1 MRRTIWLVLKHDATA
16 VLRTPTF
23 WIMTFLFPILLV
35 GMNAYASIID
45 NRSSQAAQE
54 TSEDAFAVKAPEDL
68 PGIGLVDDADIIQ
81 RWPDTFPSDLLIR
94 YDDVAAARAAL
105 EADEIEQYVHI
116 PADYMTAGDIAIY
129 DKNFMIRE
137 SGTGMGLAFDSRNEW
152 VLQHLIDMNLV
163 ENEQFLILLRNPVPT
178 TYVDWHQLNPPPETN
193 DVNDRVLA
201 EIVSKITPYIFY
213 FLLLIGSSY
222 LMRSV
227 VAEKE
232 NRTVEVLLLSLPP
245 RQLLV
250 GKILAISVVVVIQV
264 AIWLAGGAFI
274 LKRGA
279 VMLNV
284 PEFTFEPGF
293 LVWAVLYLIAG
304 YLLYASVMA
313 AVGAMANSAREG
325 GQMMWILILPL
336 LPTMMFADMFASE
349 PTHWLTLTLSLFPL
363 SAPSAMVTRLALGA
377 VPLWQNLL
385 SLAGLAATTYLFISL
400 AARFFRSDNLLSSAA
415 FKPKDL
421 LTGWKS

>member
-1 MRRTIWLVLKHDATA
+1 MRTIWLVLKHDAT
-16 VLRTPTF
+16 VILRTPIF
-23 WIMTFLFPILLV
+23 WLMTLLFPILLV
-35 GMNAYASIID
+35 GMNAYGSIID

-81 RWPDTFPSDLLIR
+81 RWPETFPSDLLIR
-94 YDDVAAARAAL
+94 YDDVASARAAL

-116 PADYMTAGDIAIY
+116 PADYVTVGEINIY

-163 ENEQFLILLRNPVPT
+163 KDERFLILLRNPVPT
-178 TYVDWHQLNPPPETN
+178 TFVDWHQLNPPPETSG
-193 DVNDRVLA
+193 NDRVLA

-264 AIWLAGGAFI
+264 AIWMGGGVFI

-279 VMLNV
+279 EMLNV

-293 LVWAVLYLIAG
+293 LVWAVVYLIFG

-325 GQMMWILILPL
+325 GQVMWILIIPL
-336 LPTMMFADMFASE
+336 LPTMMFADLFASE
-349 PTHWLTLTLSLFPL
+349 PNHWLTLTMSLFPL
-363 SAPSAMVTRLALGA
+363 SAPSAMVTRLALGP

-385 SLAGLAATTYLFISL
+385 SLAGLAGTTYLFISL
-400 AARFFRSDNLLSSAA
+400 AARFFRSDNLLSGTA

-421 LTGWKS
+421 LTGWRL

>member
-1 MRRTIWLVLKHDATA
+1 MRKTIWLVLKHDATA
-16 VLRTPTF
+16 VLRTPVF
-23 WIMTFLFPILLV
+23 WLMTLLFPVLLV
-35 GMNAYASIID
+35 GMNAYGSIID
-45 NRSSQAAQE
+45 NRSSQAAQA
-54 TSEDAFAVKAPEDL
+54 TAEDAFAVKAPEDL
-68 PGIGLVDDADIIQ
+68 PGIGLVDDADIIKN
-81 RWPDTFPSDLLIR
+81 WPDTFPSDLLIR
-94 YDDVAAARAAL
+94 YDDAAAARAAL

-116 PADYMTAGDIAIY
+116 PADYVTAGEIHIY

-137 SGTGMGLAFDSRNEW
+137 SGADMGLAFDSRNEW

-163 ENEQFLILLRNPVPT
+163 ENEQFLILLRNPVST
-178 TYVDWHQLNPPPETN
+178 THVDWHQLTPPPETN
-193 DVNDRVLA
+193 DDNNQVMA

-250 GKILAISVVVVIQV
+250 GKILAISVVVTIQV
-264 AIWLAGGAFI
+264 AIWIGGGWVM

-279 VMLNV
+279 EMLNV

-293 LVWAVLYLIAG
+293 LAWAVVYLIFG

-325 GQMMWILILPL
+325 GQMMWILIIPL
-336 LPTMMFADMFASE
+336 LPTMVFADMFASE
-349 PTHWLTLTLSLFPL
+349 PNHWLTLTLSLFPL
-363 SAPSAMVTRLALGA
+363 SAPSAMVTRLALGP

-385 SLAGLAATTYLFISL
+385 SLAGLAVTTYLFISL
-400 AARFFRSDNLLSSAA
+400 AAQFFRSGAA
-415 FKPKDL
+415 FKPKHL
-421 LTGWKS
+421 LTGWRGG

>member
-1 MRRTIWLVLKHDATA
+1 MRRTIWLVLKHDAGA
-16 VLRTPTF
+16 ILSKPSF
-23 WIMTFLFPILLV
+23 WILTFLFPILLV

-45 NRSSQAAQE
+45 NRSSAAAQE
-54 TSEDAFAVKAPEDL
+54 ASKDAYAVKAPEDL
-68 PGIGLVDDADIIQ
+68 PVIGLVDDADIIQ
-81 RWPDTFPSDLLIR
+81 TWPDTFPSDLLIR
-94 YDDVAAARAAL
+94 YDDVASARAAL
-105 EADEIEQYVHI
+105 EAGEIEQYVHI
-116 PADYMTAGDIAIY
+116 PADYVTVGDINIY

-163 ENEQFLILLRNPVPT
+163 TDEQFLLLLRNPVST
-178 TYVDWHQLNPPPETN
+178 TYVDWHQINPPPETN
-193 DVNDRVLA
+193 TNDRVLA
-201 EIVSKITPYIFY
+201 EIVARITPYIFY
-213 FLLLIGSSY
+213 FLLLIGSTY

-227 VAEKE
+227 VTEKE

-250 GKILAISVVVVIQV
+250 GKILAISVVVIIQV
-264 AIWLAGGAFI
+264 AIWIAGGALI
-274 LKRGA
+274 LQRGA
-279 VMLNV
+279 EMLNV
-284 PEFTFEPGF
+284 PAFTFEPGF
-293 LVWAVLYLIAG
+293 LVWAVLYLIFG

-336 LPTMMFADMFASE
+336 LPTMMFGDLFASE
-349 PTHWLTLTLSLFPL
+349 PNHWLTLTMSLFPF

-385 SLAGLAATTYLFISL
+385 SLAGLAATTYLFVTL
-400 AARFFRSDNLLSSAA
+400 AARFFRADHLLSGAT
-415 FKPKDL
+415 FNPKRL
-421 LTGWKS
+421 LTDWRAG